1 MKIRSK
7 IKELI
12 FKPMIDSIDDMD
24 KYEEKEI
31 TKKRMFYDWF
41 FNYILEPIKNSG
53 WW

>member
-12 FKPMIDSIDDMD
+12 FKPVIDSIDDMD

-31 TKKRMFYDWF
+31 TKKRTFAKKHLVQLLRLVF
-41 FNYILEPIKNSG
+41 
-53 WW
+53 